1 MSTAAAMPA
10 VDAAA
15 GAGNE
20 GPDAADIA
28 LLPASTSS
36 SVRTQPVLAVSS
48 LGQTTRLNFALSW
61 GVSRVRG
68 ASGVV
73 NKGCVDKGCVP
84 GKRGVFQPVKAPLAA
99 RTELLW

>member
-1 MSTAAAMPA
+1 MSTATTMPA

-20 GPDAADIA
+20 GPGAADIA

-36 SVRTQPVLAVSS
+36 SVRTQPVFAVSS

-68 ASGVV
+68 ISGVI
-73 NKGCVDKGCVP
+73 NKDCVP
-84 GKRGVFQPVKAPLAA
+84 GERGVFQPVKAPLAA